1 MTDEFDQVN
10 SYLGLLRQSPASH
23 HLRARLA
30 NAARRRGF
38 SVNASLTKVFRK
50 TANA

>member
-1 MTDEFDQVN
+1 MEAPAVTIN
-10 SYLGLLRQSPASH
+10 SYLGLFRQTPASH
-23 HLRARLA
+23 HVRAQLA

-38 SVNASLTKVFRK
+38 SVNASLTKVYRK